1 MTTTAPPGITIDDI
15 EQARAALAGRVR
27 VTPMWPSPVLEAVLG
42 VPVWLKCE
50 QMQLTG
56 SFKIRGALNFVR
68 QLSAADAGRGLIAA
82 SAGNHAQ
89 GVAMAG
95 ASRDIRVTVVMPVS
109 APLAKLNATRE
120 LGARVIS
127 HGSSLEEARNEA
139 QAIAARD
146 GSLYVPPFDDDAI
159 IAGQGSLGLELLEQ
173 APDVREVLIPAGG
186 GGLLA
191 GVATAIKAR
200 RPDVRV
206 VGVQAAAMN
215 GICQS
220 FARHAVVAIPHQRT
234 IADGV
239 AVAGPSERTFALIER
254 HVDAMVS
261 VSDEAIAHAI
271 VMLIEKSKMIVE
283 GAGALAVAALHSGAY
298 RPGGPTVAVLSGG
311 NIDINLVGSIV
322 RRGLVDAGRYRH
334 LAVEVSD
341 TPGELAMVA
350 QAVADAGGNILEV
363 DHNRDAPG
371 MPVGVAVL
379 ELLIEVNGE
388 AHFRA
393 VVRML
398 RERGLRGVPRS
409 AARLATEDARRRHAP
424 S

>member
-1 MTTTAPPGITIDDI
+1 MTTTARPGVTIADI
-15 EQARAALAGRVR
+15 EEARAALNGHIRL
-27 VTPMWPSPVLEAVLG
+27 TPVWPLPALQALLG
-42 VPVWLKCE
+42 VPVMLKCE

-68 QLSAADAGRGLIAA
+68 QLTESDARRGLIAA

-95 ASRDIRVTVVMPVS
+95 ASRGIHVTVVMPVS

-120 LGARVIS
+120 LSARVIS
-127 HGSSLEEARNEA
+127 HGASLEEARNEA
-139 QAIAARD
+139 QAIAERE

-173 APDVREVLIPAGG
+173 SPEVQEVLVPAGG

-191 GVATAIKAR
+191 GVATAIKAH
-200 RPDVRV
+200 RPDIRV
-206 VGVQAAAMN
+206 IGVQASAMD

-220 FARHAVVAIPHQRT
+220 FARHTVVTTPHART

-239 AVAGPSERTFALIER
+239 AVAGPSDRTLQLIER

-261 VSDEAIAHAI
+261 VGDEAIAHAI
-271 VMLIEKSKMIVE
+271 VLLIEKSKMIVE
-283 GAGALAVAALHSGAY
+283 GAGALAVAALQSGVY
-298 RPGGPTVAVLSGG
+298 RPSGPTVAVLSGG
-311 NIDINLVGSIV
+311 NIDINLLGSIV

-341 TPGELAMVA
+341 TPGELAMVS

-363 DHNRDAPG
+363 DHDRDAPG

-379 ELLIEVNGE
+379 QLLIEVNGE
-388 AHFRA
+388 EHFRA
-393 VVRML
+393 VVRTL
-398 RERGLRGVPRS
+398 RERGLRGVPGS
-409 AARLATEDARRRHAP
+409 AARLATEDARRRHT
-424 S
+424 SG

>member
-1 MTTTAPPGITIDDI
+1 MTTTARPGVTIADI
-15 EQARAALAGRVR
+15 EEARAALNGHIRL
-27 VTPMWPSPVLEAVLG
+27 TPVWPLPALQALLG
-42 VPVWLKCE
+42 VPVMLKCE

-68 QLSAADAGRGLIAA
+68 QLTESDARRGLIAA

-95 ASRDIRVTVVMPVS
+95 ASRDIHVTVVMPVS

-127 HGSSLEEARNEA
+127 HGASLEEARNEA
-139 QAIAARD
+139 QAIAERE

-173 APDVREVLIPAGG
+173 SPEVQEVLVPAGG

-191 GVATAIKAR
+191 GVATAIKAH
-200 RPDVRV
+200 RPDIRV
-206 VGVQAAAMN
+206 IGVQASAMD

-220 FARHAVVAIPHQRT
+220 FARHTVVTTPHART

-239 AVAGPSERTFALIER
+239 AVAGPSDRTLELIER

-261 VSDEAIAHAI
+261 VGDEAIAHAI
-271 VMLIEKSKMIVE
+271 VLLIEKSKMIVE
-283 GAGALAVAALHSGAY
+283 GAGALAVAALHSGVY
-298 RPGGPTVAVLSGG
+298 RPSGPTVAVLSGG
-311 NIDINLVGSIV
+311 NIDINLLGSIV

-341 TPGELAMVA
+341 TPGELAMVS

-363 DHNRDAPG
+363 DHDRDAPG

-379 ELLIEVNGE
+379 QLLIEVNGE
-388 AHFRA
+388 EHFRA
-393 VVRML
+393 VVRTL
-398 RERGLRGVPRS
+398 RERGLRGVPGS
-409 AARLATEDARRRHAP
+409 AARLATEDARRRHT
-424 S
+424 SG